1 VVGLSRLSHL
11 VDCFARRLVL
21 QETLTL
27 QIPQALMEHLR
38 SPGAACVLTS
48 RQGCMA
54 LRGARQEHARATT
67 AAWLGTFESDA
78 NLRGLF
84 LKAIPPAE

>member
-1 VVGLSRLSHL
+1 
-11 VDCFARRLVL
+11 
-21 QETLTL
+21 
-27 QIPQALMEHLR
+27 
-38 SPGAACVLTS
+38 
-48 RQGCMA
+48 MA